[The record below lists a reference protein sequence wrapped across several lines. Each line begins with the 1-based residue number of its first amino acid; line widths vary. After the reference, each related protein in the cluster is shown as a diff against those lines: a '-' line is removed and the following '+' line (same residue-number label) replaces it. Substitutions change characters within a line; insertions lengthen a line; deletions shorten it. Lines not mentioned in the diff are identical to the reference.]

1 MKKVF
6 IETYGCQ
13 MNVADSEL
21 VASIL
26 DKNEFNIVREI
37 AEADIIIFNTCSVR
51 QHAEDRVL
59 GRISNEMARK
69 QTKKDLKIGVIG
81 CMAQRLGE
89 HLQNETKGI
98 DFVVGVDQYK
108 HLPEII
114 FNIFENPHFESD
126 TIVNNKEI
134 YEDLYP
140 IHSGKLNAFVTI
152 MRGCN
157 NFCSYCIVP
166 YTRGRERSRPVD
178 EILKEIENI
187 GKKGYKDVTLLGQ
200 NVNSYDFNNV
210 NFTELLRRINRIE
223 TIKRIRFVTSHPKD
237 LSDEVIAV
245 MAESE
250 KVCEHLHLA
259 LQSGDDDILKKMNR
273 GYTAEHFYS
282 IVQKLRKVMPEIAIT
297 TDIIAGFPGETEEQF
312 QRTFELM
319 EKIRFDY
326 AFTFKYS
333 PRSGTKAAE
342 FTDQVPEEVRLQ
354 RLQKLIN
361 LQQDITLQ
369 KYQEQ
374 IGKNKEI
381 YVERI
386 SKKSDKEV
394 AGKSRD
400 FKITVFPGDKSLIGK
415 FVNVKIVDAT
425 GWTLR
430 GEITS
435 PLVGL

>member
-1 MKKVF
+1 MKVY

-21 VASIL
+21 VSSIL
-26 DKNEFNIVREI
+26 NDSNFKIVHDIE
-37 AEADIIIFNTCSVR
+37 EADVILFNTCSVR

-69 QTKKDLKIGVIG
+69 QTRKNLKIGVIG
-81 CMAQRLGE
+81 CMAQRLGGN
-89 HLQNETKGI
+89 LQQQSKGI

-114 FNIFENPHFESD
+114 TSVFENPHFESD

-140 IHSGKLNAFVTI
+140 IHTGSLNAFVTI

-166 YTRGRERSRPVD
+166 YTRGRERSRPAK
-178 EILKEIENI
+178 EILKEIENV
-187 GKKGYKDVTLLGQ
+187 GNKGFKDVTLLGQ
-200 NVNSYDFNNV
+200 NVNSYDFEDV
-210 NFTELLRRINRIE
+210 NFAELLRRANKIE
-223 TIKRIRFVTSHPKD
+223 TIHRIRFVTSHPKD
-237 LSDEVIAV
+237 LSDEVIEV

-259 LQSGDDDILKKMNR
+259 MQSGDDEILSRMNR
-273 GYTAEHFYS
+273 GYTADHYYS
-282 IVQKLRKVMPEIAIT
+282 IVQKLRKAMPEIAIT
-297 TDIIAGFPGETEEQF
+297 TDIIAGFPGESEEQF
-312 QRTFELM
+312 QRTFDLM

-342 FTDQVPEEVRLQ
+342 FTDQIPEEIRLA

-369 KYQEQ
+369 IYQEQ
-374 IGKNKEI
+374 VGKIKEI

-386 SKKSDKEV
+386 SKKSDQEM

-415 FVNVKIVDAT
+415 FVKVKIIDAT
-425 GWTLR
+425 GWTLK
-430 GEITS
+430 GQMI
-435 PLVGL
+435 